1 MSVIGDKADAIQA
14 PTVAA
19 DSTGLYGCWRISGI
33 TTAASVAVPARYR
46 NHYLRLKAR
55 DADIQ
60 IGFSAGAAGATLV
73 LNQASTMGTGHVG
86 AGYTLAN
93 GESIDVLVPYD
104 ATFLNYIVV
113 SGTGRLEGFVS
124 EARIP

>member
-19 DSTGLYGCWRISGI
+19 DGTGLYGCWRINSI

-46 NHYLRLKAR
+46 NKFMRIKAR

-60 IGFSAGAAGATLV
+60 LGFSNGAAGATVV
-73 LNQASTMGTGHVG
+73 LNQASTMGTGHVS
-86 AGYTLAN
+86 AGYTLSN
-93 GESIDVLVPYD
+93 GESIDVLVPAD

-113 SGTGRLEGFVS
+113 SGTGRLEGFIS
-124 EARIP
+124 EGRLP